1 LKIGPLNIK
10 WERRSSLANPDKWLT
25 EWFTGRWQS
34 NAGVNVTPQTALQY
48 SAIFACVRILAE
60 TLASLPLNIYKRLP
74 GGGKEKAV
82 DHYLYQILH
91 ELPNP
96 EMTSFE
102 FRETLMGHL
111 ALWGNAFAEIER
123 NNAGRIIGLWPLRP
137 DCMTVERNNGLSS
150 ETGWDA
156 GGSLQYR
163 YSLSNGEGVILKP
176 WQILHVRGL
185 SHNGIVGYSPIRL
198 AREAIGLGLAT
209 EEYGARFFGEG
220 THPGGIM
227 EHPGKLSEQAHQN
240 LKKSLTEAYS
250 GLGKSH
256 RLMILEEGMKFS
268 QIGIPPEDAQ
278 FIDTRRFQN
287 EEIARIFRVPP
298 HMLADLQRATF
309 SNIEHQSIEF
319 VVHTM
324 VPWLKRWEQAI
335 KRDLFLPS
343 ERGVYFAEFNVD
355 GLLRGDIKS
364 RYEAYAVGRQNGWL
378 SADDIR
384 ELENMN
390 PLPDGQGK
398 VYLTPLNMVP
408 VTSTQQLEGEE
419 E

>member
-1 LKIGPLNIK
+1 
-10 WERRSSLANPDKWLT
+10 
-25 EWFTGRWQS
+25 
-34 NAGVNVTPQTALQY
+34 
-48 SAIFACVRILAE
+48 
-60 TLASLPLNIYKRLP
+60 
-74 GGGKEKAV
+74 
-82 DHYLYQILH
+82 
-91 ELPNP
+91 
-96 EMTSFE
+96 
-102 FRETLMGHL
+102 
-111 ALWGNAFAEIER
+111 
-123 NNAGRIIGLWPLRP
+123 
-137 DCMTVERNNGLSS
+137 
-150 ETGWDA
+150 
-156 GGSLQYR
+156 
-163 YSLSNGEGVILKP
+163 
-176 WQILHVRGL
+176 
-185 SHNGIVGYSPIRL
+185 
-198 AREAIGLGLAT
+198 
-209 EEYGARFFGEG
+209 
-220 THPGGIM
+220 M

-298 HMLADLQRATF
+298 HMLADLQKATF

-319 VVHTM
+319 VMHTM

-343 ERGVYFAEFNVD
+343 ERSVYFPEFNVD

-408 VTSTQQLEGEE
+408 VTSTQ
-419 E
+419 